1 MEPIVN
7 GLEQEFTGQI
17 QIIRLDANEPTNIE
31 LMQALD
37 LRGHPSFAVTD
48 AQGNITIR
56 FFGPQ
61 TAETLREAIQFVLE

>member
-7 GLEQEFTGQI
+7 GLEQEFIGQI
-17 QIIRLDANEPTNIE
+17 EIIRLDANEPANAE
-31 LMQALD
+31 LMQTMD

-48 AQGNITIR
+48 AQGYITAR